1 MGTGN
6 VAGVSTLGVRFC
18 YAPETTAGQKPTTG
32 WKELSRINDI
42 AGISDEPQAIDASAL
57 SDRKTRNIPGR
68 DTVSETMAVTVNK
81 TDDTVAEWKECI
93 QTYQA
98 LTGGKR
104 MWFQEITP
112 GLTNA
117 EFYVAAPPSGLPKTA
132 KEQNGLLTME
142 IPLVVDEMM
151 DDAAVIEPAGE

>member
-1 MGTGN
+1 MASSE
-6 VAGVSTLGVRFC
+6 VAGVSTLGVVFC
-18 YAPETTAGQKPTTG
+18 YAVETEAGVKPTTG
-32 WKELSRINDI
+32 WKELSRINSID
-42 AGISDEPQAIDASAL
+42 AISSDPEAIDASAL
-57 SDRKTRNIPGR
+57 KDKKTRNIPGR
-68 DTVSETMAVTVNK
+68 DTVSDTVQVTVNK
-81 TDDTVAEWKECI
+81 TDATIKEWKDCI
-93 QTYQA
+93 SAYQG
-98 LTGGKR
+98 LDGGKR

-151 DDAAVIEPAGE
+151 DDAVAIQPAGE